1 MVLVQH
7 VALCM
12 DTKEHAELFYQDL
25 LHADFV
31 KEFNISKSLIKQIF
45 SVNLDQEQIS
55 VIVFKAENMIFEI
68 FISKMILQ
76 KSFNHVCISVKNLPT
91 FIEECQCINV
101 PVLKIP
107 KDNKILIFVKDFSGN
122 LIEIKEK

>member
-1 MVLVQH
+1 
-7 VALCM
+7 M

-55 VIVFKAENMIFEI
+55 VIVFKAENIIFEI

-91 FIEECQCINV
+91 FIEECQSMNV

-107 KDNKILIFVKDFSGN
+107 KDNKTLIFVKDFSGN
-122 LIEIKEK
+122 LFEIKEK